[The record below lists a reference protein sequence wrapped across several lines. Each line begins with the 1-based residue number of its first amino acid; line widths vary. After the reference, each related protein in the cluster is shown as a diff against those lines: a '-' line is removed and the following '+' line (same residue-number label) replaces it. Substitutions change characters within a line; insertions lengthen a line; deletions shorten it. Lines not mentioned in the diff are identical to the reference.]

1 MMHFWQEYHRSDDV
15 TFSLHHM
22 WRHMILT
29 CLITVMVIP
38 DHLVKVMFAKLLKYK
53 VTINISPFKVTI
65 NISPFVIMY
74 FLGRWA
80 SLVAQLDTSYV
91 NSPFSIIFL
100 LINFSIH

>member
-1 MMHFWQEYHRSDDV
+1 MGLQMMHFWQEYHRSDDV
-15 TFSLHHM
+15 TSLHHM

-65 NISPFVIMY
+65 NSAAFVMY
-74 FLGRWA
+74 FVGRWA
-80 SLVAQLDTSYV
+80 SLVAQLDAS
-91 NSPFSIIFL
+91 
-100 LINFSIH
+100 

>member
-38 DHLVKVMFAKLLKYK
+38 DLLVKVMFAKLLKYE
-53 VTINISPFKVTI
+53 VTINISL
-65 NISPFVIMY
+65 FVIMY
-74 FLGRWA
+74 FVGRWA
-80 SLVAQLDTSYV
+80 SLVAQLDTS
-91 NSPFSIIFL
+91 
-100 LINFSIH
+100 